1 MLVTDR
7 PDRLAEM
14 LEGLDQ
20 LKFINPAGVMSLA
33 EEALSE
39 AIATA
44 DPVSQAKALSYWS
57 WAHSLQDDVANG
69 VKHAM
74 AALLLARD
82 SQSTREEARAL
93 GMLGAAL
100 VMAGLNDEAMV
111 CYQRA
116 EEVATQ
122 QGYPDALGLTMNDL
136 GLIALNRNQTEHAL
150 VLFERGLRLMPSEAG
165 GGVAPSILHLNLGRT
180 YTQMGSYAEAET
192 CLHRALNIATSHSAP
207 VSMAWALMALGQ
219 NAAAQS
225 QFHEADQRFTS
236 AAKLVEKPEQP
247 RLKILILT
255 HHGEMRV
262 ACQQFELAAEYFGR
276 ALVLAR
282 TKHRLRDCAHLLDLM
297 ADCHMALGEPA
308 KALAC
313 DQEGL
318 KLRAIQ
324 NQSDIDTRLSILR
337 GLYTLRHHLN
347 LRFEGV
353 EGRSSL
359 DALLTEERQRI
370 AQQKQH
376 ELAEFRDRA
385 AYRIAH
391 ELRNPLAI
399 IRSSGELLQQYA
411 PKMDD
416 AKRQQHLDQI
426 MAGTERLTSMITDI
440 LNLLDVNAL
449 QHPPQP
455 DDETISD
462 D

>member
-1 MLVTDR
+1 MLVTNR

-14 LEGLDQ
+14 LEELDQ
-20 LKFINPAGVMSLA
+20 LKFSNPAGVMSLA
-33 EEALSE
+33 GEALSE
-39 AIATA
+39 AIAAA
-44 DPVSQAKALSYWS
+44 DPVAQAKALSYWS
-57 WAHSLQDDVANG
+57 WAHTLNEDVVNG

-82 SQSTREEARAL
+82 SQTPREEARAL
-93 GMLGAAL
+93 GMLGASL
-100 VMAGLNDEAMV
+100 IMAGLNDEAMV

-122 QGYPDALGLTMNDL
+122 HGYPEALGLTMNDL
-136 GLIALNRNQTEHAL
+136 GLIALNRGQTEQAL
-150 VLFERGLRLMPSEAG
+150 VLFERGLRLMPPDAG
-165 GGVAPSILHLNLGRT
+165 GGIAPSVLHLNLGRA
-180 YTQMGSYAEAET
+180 YIQMKRHTEAA
-192 CLHRALNIATSHSAP
+192 LHLNRAHSIALSHSAP
-207 VSMAWALMALGQ
+207 VALAWTLMALGR
-219 NAAAQS
+219 NAAAQN
-225 QFHEADQRFTS
+225 QFDESDQHFTAAEA
-236 AAKLVEKPEQP
+236 LVVEPEQP
-247 RLKILILT
+247 RLRIIILT
-255 HHGEMRV
+255 HHGEMLM
-262 ACQQFELAAEYFGR
+262 ASQQHRLATEYFNQ
-276 ALVLAR
+276 ALEVAR
-282 TKHRLRDCAHLLDLM
+282 RKQRHHDSARLLDLL

-308 KALAC
+308 SALAC

-318 KLRAIQ
+318 RLRAS
-324 NQSDIDTRLSILR
+324 QSQADIEARLNILR

-359 DALLTEERQRI
+359 DTLLTEERQRI
-370 AQQKQH
+370 AQQKQR

-416 AKRQQHLDQI
+416 AKRQKHLDQI

-440 LNLLDVNAL
+440 LNLLDVNTL
-449 QHPPQP
+449 QQAQQT
-455 DDETISD
+455 DETISD

>member
-14 LEGLDQ
+14 LESLDQ

-33 EEALSE
+33 EEALS
-39 AIATA
+39 IAVA
-44 DPVSQAKALSYWS
+44 AAEPVAQAKALSYWS
-57 WAHSLQDDVANG
+57 WAHSLQDDVVNG

-74 AALLLARD
+74 AALLLARE
-82 SQSTREEARAL
+82 SSATREEARAL

-122 QGYPDALGLTMNDL
+122 HGYPEALGLTMNDL
-136 GLIALNRNQTEHAL
+136 GLIALNRDQTEHAL
-150 VLFERGLRLMPSEAG
+150 VLFERGLRLMPSDAG
-165 GGVAPSILHLNLGRT
+165 GGVAPSLLHLNLGRT
-180 YTQMGSYAEAET
+180 HTQMGRYAEAET
-192 CLHRALNIATSHSAP
+192 HLHRALNIATSHSAP
-207 VSMAWALMALGQ
+207 VAMAWALMALGQ
-219 NAAAQS
+219 NTAAQGR
-225 QFHEADQRFTS
+225 FEEADQHFT
-236 AAKLVEKPEQP
+236 AAAELVEKPEQP

-255 HHGEMRV
+255 HHGEMLA
-262 ACQQFELAAEYFGR
+262 ACQQPDLAAAYFGR
-276 ALVLAR
+276 ALVVAR
-282 TKHRLRDCAHLLDLM
+282 TKHRLRDSARLLDLM

-324 NQSDIDTRLSILR
+324 SQADIDTRLNILR

-359 DALLTEERQRI
+359 DTLLVEERQRI
-370 AQQKQH
+370 AQQKQR

-399 IRSSGELLQQYA
+399 IRSSGELLQQYSA
-411 PKMDD
+411 KMDD
-416 AKRQQHLDQI
+416 AKRQKHLDQI
-426 MAGTERLTSMITDI
+426 MAGTERLTGMITDI

-449 QHPPQP
+449 QQSSQA